1 MSDTATVRSIYQ
13 GDTELREQVQ
23 AVMQRDKRFSQSI
36 VAKEAGISATTLNQW
51 LNGKYLGDNEGID
64 AKLRIWLDA
73 EQARRA
79 AGGAMPEEPS
89 FVVTPTGSRILG
101 ALAYA
106 QMAGDIAV
114 VHGNA
119 GVSKT
124 STSKH
129 YRDSSP
135 NVWIVTMSP
144 STAGVVTA
152 LEEICDAL
160 GLSPGGGARKMA
172 KAICRRVRDTHGL
185 LIIDEAQHLSV
196 AALDEIRSIHDA
208 TSIGVALVG
217 NDGVFARMAGGRNA
231 QQLDRLHSR
240 VGKRLRLQQSTE
252 ADIVA
257 LIKAWGITD
266 SKCHPTL
273 ISIARSA
280 GALRTLTKCLRLA
293 SMYAAAEARTVCCED
308 VRAAASELMSGAEK

>member
-1 MSDTATVRSIYQ
+1 MNDTATVTSIYQ
-13 GDTELREQVQ
+13 GDADLRDQVKG
-23 AVMQRDKRFSQSI
+23 VMAREKRLSQVI
-36 VAKEAGISATTLNQW
+36 VAKEAGISPATLNQW
-51 LNGKYLGDNEGID
+51 LAGKYAGDNEGVD

-73 EQARRA
+73 DMARRA
-79 AGGAMPEEPS
+79 AGGAMPEAPA
-89 FVVTPTGSRILG
+89 FVVTPTAARILG
-101 ALAYA
+101 ALGYA

-114 VHGNA
+114 SHGNA
-119 GVSKT
+119 GVGKT
-124 STSKH
+124 SSCVH

-135 NVWIVTMSP
+135 NVWIVTMTP

-160 GLSPGGGARKMA
+160 GLSPGGGARKMS

-185 LIIDEAQHLSV
+185 LIVDEAQHLSV
-196 AALDEIRSIHDA
+196 AALDEIRAIHDA
-208 TSIGVALVG
+208 TTIGIALVG

-231 QQLDRLHSR
+231 QQLDRLYSR

-266 SKCHPTL
+266 TKCHPTL
-273 ISIARSA
+273 ISIARGA
-280 GALRTLTKCLRLA
+280 GALRTLTKTLRLA
-293 SMYAAAEARTVCCED
+293 SMYAAAEGRTVCCED
-308 VRAAASELMSGAEK
+308 VRAAASELMSGGEK